1 MVTAVVLA
9 ALVACFIGA
18 ASVARSVRLTE
29 YTSFRAKGSF
39 FQVFMTLLG
48 TLVGG
53 FMFFG
58 LSAMGYEAGLA
69 GVAVGLGYALGLTLL
84 ALLAGRLK
92 RICADERIDTIDDL
106 IYWKFGPV
114 AQGLSSV
121 INMAVFLG
129 ILGAQFIAIRAFL
142 EVFTTISSDLV
153 LYTAVVVVIAYTALS
168 GFRGVL
174 LTDFWQVLVISVSAV
189 VIFVFASQ
197 HTPRAALQGLDP
209 SYFRGTGYG
218 VGFLVG
224 AVLLFPFSLLCRSD
238 LWQRI
243 ACARDAK
250 VARRAFLWSAPVL
263 LVFYIMLTMLGIFG
277 AANLGAGVQ
286 PELSGLQNFLAI
298 LNELGISSGA
308 ANALLAVLALG
319 VFAALLST
327 ADSYLNIVATSLSK
341 VFRRGLW
348 EQFEKEPE
356 ATERGDVEKRLL
368 ATTRWICLGLGVTAF
383 LTALAIPNI
392 VDLIVGAISVLFVL
406 LPSVVAA
413 LRDPW
418 KRGAPA
424 ASVASMVLG
433 LAAYI
438 ALSMVLSNGK
448 IAFIPATAVAG
459 LVYWIVSLIARSGKR
474 DEEAKPGA

>member
-1 MVTAVVLA
+1 
-9 ALVACFIGA
+9 
-18 ASVARSVRLTE
+18 
-29 YTSFRAKGSF
+29 
-39 FQVFMTLLG
+39 
-48 TLVGG
+48 
-53 FMFFG
+53 
-58 LSAMGYEAGLA
+58 
-69 GVAVGLGYALGLTLL
+69 
-84 ALLAGRLK
+84 
-92 RICADERIDTIDDL
+92 
-106 IYWKFGPV
+106 
-114 AQGLSSV
+114 
-121 INMAVFLG
+121 
-129 ILGAQFIAIRAFL
+129 
-142 EVFTTISSDLV
+142 
-153 LYTAVVVVIAYTALS
+153 VVVVIAYTALS